1 MNWIT
6 DDANLLF
13 KQNNSHAFLQRE
25 YGLNTNDC
33 FSDIRKQINNLPWTN
48 SAYWIP
54 GLLNKKK
61 LSLTDIKGSFP

>member
-1 MNWIT
+1 MP
-6 DDANLLF
+6 F
-13 KQNNSHAFLQRE
+13 YKE
-25 YGLNTNDC
+25 YTGC

-54 GLLNKKK
+54 GLLNKKN